1 MRRILSKRRSIGF
14 YEVSLIAT
22 QNAAGVAA
30 EYTSKRRR
38 VAGTRQRRIQRGSAV
53 IEASLTILLF
63 LMMVFALFDFG
74 LSLYLHHSF
83 VNQARAGARY
93 GAINPD
99 LDKVKNV
106 VVYGSPTGG
115 SGRGR
120 NGLDPNSVA
129 VVRQGTPTM
138 ATDRLVV
145 TISGYHF
152 TWITP
157 GWSGDKTGNPIV
169 VTMPVEY

>member
-1 MRRILSKRRSIGF
+1 MRKRILR
-14 YEVSLIAT
+14 
-22 QNAAGVAA
+22 
-30 EYTSKRRR
+30 
-38 VAGTRQRRIQRGSAV
+38 TRQRRIQRGAV
-53 IEASLTILLF
+53 IIEATLTLILF
-63 LMMVFALFDFG
+63 LTMVFALFDFG

-93 GAINPD
+93 GAINPN
-99 LDKVKNV
+99 LARVKNV
-106 VVYGSPTGG
+106 VLYGSPTGG
-115 SGRGR
+115 TGRGL
-120 NGLDPNSVA
+120 NGLEPSSVE

-157 GWSGDKTGNPIV
+157 GWAGNKTGKPIV